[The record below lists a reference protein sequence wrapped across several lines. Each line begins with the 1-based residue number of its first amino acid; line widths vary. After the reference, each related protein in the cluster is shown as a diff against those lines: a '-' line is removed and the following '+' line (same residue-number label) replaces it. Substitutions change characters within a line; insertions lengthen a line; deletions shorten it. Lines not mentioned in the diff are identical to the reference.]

1 MNTTKKISYDDTRDC
16 AIRII
21 DKLIDLGLLDDND
34 DHYFDIQDT
43 IQDEY
48 NNLLGLDIDD
58 QFEGFFTMEK
68 FARKCTITGQ
78 GMNEGWY
85 CEGLDTYIKTEA
97 DAINFVN
104 QHTYADLECAYN
116 DEFIYYTEWDSEEEI
131 Q

>member
-21 DKLIDLGLLDDND
+21 GKLIDIGLLEDND

-58 QFEGFFTMEK
+58 QFEGIFTMEK
-68 FARKCTITGQ
+68 F
-78 GMNEGWY
+78 N
-85 CEGLDTYIKTEA
+85 
-97 DAINFVN
+97 IN
-104 QHTYADLECAYN
+104 
-116 DEFIYYTEWDSEEEI
+116 
-131 Q
+131 